1 MEEAPD
7 RPPAM
12 ILIDNYFAVYRN
24 RRRALISGQAPQGV
38 NGDRPMHGRE
48 WRAYQNR
55 MNEEPA
61 WERAERYR
69 RMMQENGYRT
79 IRALAR
85 AAGEDHSRI
94 ARVLKVLELPE
105 GVLAA
110 LREHSANARVWA
122 YFTEKRL
129 RQMVTNKRSEA
140 AILREIE
147 RVIGAG
153 T

>member
-1 MEEAPD
+1 
-7 RPPAM
+7 M
-12 ILIDNYFAVYRN
+12 ILIETRFAVYRN
-24 RRRALISGQAPQGV
+24 RRRALISGQAPQGI

-55 MNEEPA
+55 MNGAPA

-69 RMMQENGYRT
+69 PMMQENGYRS

-85 AAGEDHSRI
+85 TTGEDHSRI
-94 ARVLKVLELPE
+94 ARVLKVLALPE
-105 GVLAA
+105 RVLAA
-110 LREHSANARVWA
+110 LRDHSAIARVRA

-129 RQMVTNKRSEA
+129 RQMVTNKHSEA

-147 RVIGAG
+147 RVIRGGA
-153 T
+153 